1 MFFDVS
7 LDLICLENDMTCYL
21 SFLNQIVTLT
31 LSVVACLVLLFNFR
45 L

>member
-21 SFLNQIVTLT
+21 SFLNQIVTLG
-31 LSVVACLVLLFNFR
+31 VVACLVLLFNFR